1 VKKIGLRLASTIAT
15 TALFAL
21 LYAVVFLIGTWFLP
35 FTLYG
40 LLIMVFITIGIV
52 FLQYL
57 ISPYIINW
65 VYRIDWMTP
74 DEFAWKYPQL
84 RDTLD
89 TVVRTN
95 GIKMP
100 KLGVIH
106 DFNPNAFTF
115 GWGKNSSRI
124 VLTDGIFHY
133 LDEDEQNA
141 VLAHEL
147 GHVIHSDFIL
157 MTIVFAIPLVLLTIA
172 RWAYYASFFSRT
184 RRVSSKDSES
194 AAYLQIALIIIAA
207 LSYIAY
213 YIGFL
218 ISLIVSRIREYYA
231 DEHSAEVLRNPN
243 ALSTGLIKIAYGLLV
258 DANVEERRKSPVRAL
273 KGLGIFDPRAAKAV
287 AISSVGRGGSFSK
300 DIIEATAAWDLFNP
314 WARFYE
320 LISTHPLPAKR
331 IMRLNEQCPTYG
343 LKPAIDFSRARQ
355 LKEQQ
360 AGKTLW
366 DEFLTDLLIK
376 YLPSVVFVLLVA
388 VSIVWFFAIL
398 LQVND
403 TITNAFTGSNLLL
416 MWAVGFY
423 LIAFAFIIKTQFM
436 YKSGFEPK
444 HISDLLVNVKV
455 SPIRCEPAILEG
467 IIVGQGIPGYYFS
480 DDLYFQDDTG
490 LLYIDYRFGLSI
502 VDFFWAILKAR
513 KLVGQRVRIKGWY
526 RRGPSPYLQVDTIE
540 TAHGERYRNYSKHM
554 TYIWA
559 ILAFLVGI
567 VLLALWLF
575 G

>member
-1 VKKIGLRLASTIAT
+1 MKKIGLRLASTIAT

>member
-1 VKKIGLRLASTIAT
+1 MKKIGLRLASTIAT

-157 MTIVFAIPLVLLTIA
+157 MTIVVAIPLVLLTIA

-207 LSYIAY
+207 LSY
-213 YIGFL
+213 
-218 ISLIVSRIREYYA
+218 
-231 DEHSAEVLRNPN
+231 
-243 ALSTGLIKIAYGLLV
+243 
-258 DANVEERRKSPVRAL
+258 
-273 KGLGIFDPRAAKAV
+273 
-287 AISSVGRGGSFSK
+287 
-300 DIIEATAAWDLFNP
+300 
-314 WARFYE
+314 
-320 LISTHPLPAKR
+320 
-331 IMRLNEQCPTYG
+331 
-343 LKPAIDFSRARQ
+343 
-355 LKEQQ
+355 
-360 AGKTLW
+360 
-366 DEFLTDLLIK
+366 
-376 YLPSVVFVLLVA
+376 
-388 VSIVWFFAIL
+388 
-398 LQVND
+398 
-403 TITNAFTGSNLLL
+403 
-416 MWAVGFY
+416 
-423 LIAFAFIIKTQFM
+423 
-436 YKSGFEPK
+436 
-444 HISDLLVNVKV
+444 
-455 SPIRCEPAILEG
+455 
-467 IIVGQGIPGYYFS
+467 
-480 DDLYFQDDTG
+480 
-490 LLYIDYRFGLSI
+490 
-502 VDFFWAILKAR
+502 
-513 KLVGQRVRIKGWY
+513 
-526 RRGPSPYLQVDTIE
+526 
-540 TAHGERYRNYSKHM
+540 
-554 TYIWA
+554 
-559 ILAFLVGI
+559 
-567 VLLALWLF
+567 
-575 G
+575 